1 MINKINN
8 VSFKKNQ
15 SFKGNNE
22 KINANWVLSKENF
35 KNSDKISLA
44 ATSIGLL
51 SAASIALLSRK
62 YEKFDNNYFK
72 AFYGVSAALVAAG
85 GYINLKSAAKFS
97 KKYAP
102 KEEQVEFEKM
112 NGFQKFVKTLSMPQP
127 FDFGNEE
134 ANKEYY
140 ELKTKE
146 NKIQNRTTIPSV
158 LVGVL
163 AGVATKMATVNKD
176 IYDKKGLAILA
187 GVASMAI
194 TTIVGSIINMPK
206 VKELYE
212 NSKHFKLGENG
223 K

>member
-1 MINKINN
+1 
-8 VSFKKNQ
+8 
-15 SFKGNNE
+15 
-22 KINANWVLSKENF
+22 
-35 KNSDKISLA
+35 
-44 ATSIGLL
+44 
-51 SAASIALLSRK
+51 
-62 YEKFDNNYFK
+62 
-72 AFYGVSAALVAAG
+72 
-85 GYINLKSAAKFS
+85 
-97 KKYAP
+97 
-102 KEEQVEFEKM
+102 M

-212 NSKHFKLGENG
+212 NSKHFKLGEN
-223 K
+223 